1 MRIISWNTQGDS
13 LNKLNSA
20 YNGLLSSC
28 NDNIIMIQEGGNVG
42 QPNGTQFSHT
52 FGTSS
57 RGHKFQA
64 CFFEQPNAKIQKCT
78 TGILVEEGFNNV
90 NFKSYQGIGKRPI
103 VVCECT
109 CAHPTLGTRAFV
121 FATVHL
127 TASEHTAEEELQ
139 DTYISLAHQYGLNNV
154 PWLLMGDLNCQADKL
169 NPDIPMNIS
178 YPSNRTHQRG
188 KKLDFAVFSDS
199 MKLIASID
207 TRICSDTG
215 GYVPLSSDHFPVYC
229 EF

>member
-1 MRIISWNTQGDS
+1 MRIISWNTQGDG

-20 YNGLLSSC
+20 YSGLLSHS

-52 FGTSS
+52 FGTST
-57 RGHKFQA
+57 RGHNFQA
-64 CFFEQPNAKIQKCT
+64 CFFDQPGAKIEKCT
-78 TGILVEEGFNNV
+78 TGILVEDGFTV
-90 NFKSYQGIGKRPI
+90 INFKAYKGIGKRPI

-109 CAHPTLGTRAFV
+109 YTHPVFGMRSFV

-139 DTYISLAHQYGLNNV
+139 DTYISLAHQYGLNNT

-178 YPSNRTHQRG
+178 YPSNMTHQKG

-199 MKLIASID
+199 MKSLTTIN
-207 TRICSDTG
+207 TRVCSDMED
-215 GYVPLSSDHFPVYC
+215 YIPLSSDHFPVC
-229 EF
+229 CDI